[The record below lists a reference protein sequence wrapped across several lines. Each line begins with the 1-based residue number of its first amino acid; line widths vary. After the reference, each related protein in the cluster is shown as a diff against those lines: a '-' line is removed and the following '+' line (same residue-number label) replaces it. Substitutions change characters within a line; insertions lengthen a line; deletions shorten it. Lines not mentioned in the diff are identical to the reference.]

1 MVKYDEYIFVI
12 SQMVWVIL
20 SETMM
25 RTKKNMLLKT
35 IYYGR
40 DLKYQMVS
48 SYNDMPVS
56 PSSS

>member
-1 MVKYDEYIFVI
+1 MVKYDEYTFVI

-25 RTKKNMLLKT
+25 RTKKNMLLKA

-40 DLKYQMVS
+40 DLKHQMVS